1 MLRERPNTRQT
12 MPPAM
17 TDIDPGQLIYLLL
30 LLVAVGGWF
39 VTQGRGNLGKLSQQ
53 AMVWGLI
60 FVGVIAAVGLW
71 GDIRNSIAPRQSV
84 IAEAGR
90 IELPRAQ
97 DGHYYVQAEVNGV
110 PVNFVVDTGASA
122 VVLTLQDAVRAGIDT
137 DALAF
142 AGQAGTANGVTRVA
156 SVRLDSL
163 AIGPIS
169 DSGLRVLV
177 NAGEMTNSLMGM
189 SYLQRY
195 ASIEIRDGML
205 VLTR

>member
-122 VVLTLQDAVRAGIDT
+122 VVLTLQDAVRA
-137 DALAF
+137 L
-142 AGQAGTANGVTRVA
+142 
-156 SVRLDSL
+156 SL
-163 AIGPIS
+163 IHI
-169 DSGLRVLV
+169 
-177 NAGEMTNSLMGM
+177 
-189 SYLQRY
+189 
-195 ASIEIRDGML
+195 
-205 VLTR
+205 